1 MSAELFWT
9 GVGKYNQALWPV
21 QAVLVVLAAILSY
34 RVFARPG
41 PRTDVW
47 MKAFL
52 SFAFLWNAVV
62 FFLVY
67 VRNPISTLTG
77 VPLFLVVA
85 AFFAID
91 IWAKK
96 TAFGVPDVRWKRA
109 LTIAWLVLVAS
120 YPVIGWAF
128 LGHTYPRILLP
139 MMPCPLTVFAIALVA
154 AAAPRADKK
163 VFVALLPWALMALPK
178 CFGVLDCYEDCILF
192 ASGVYGLVVLIA
204 SWRARAASQAA
215 RTVGAA

>member
-1 MSAELFWT
+1 MNAELFWT
-9 GVGKYNQALWPV
+9 GVGRYNEAMWPV
-21 QAVLVVLAAILSY
+21 QAMLVVLAAILTY

-192 ASGVYGLVVLIA
+192 ASGVYGLAVLIA
-204 SWRARAASQAA
+204 SWRAQAASQAA

>member
-52 SFAFLWNAVV
+52 SFAFLWNAAV